1 MTPLTPAGSRAATPD
16 GVVRRLLH
24 RLNDGRGVS
33 ASAATSILARAA
45 SILTAM
51 AAVPIALH
59 ALGEARFAT
68 FLVLLGFINWLN
80 LGSLGVQSAVGRLM
94 AGGYDPEGE
103 SDLLGAALVFAG
115 CGSLVCAAL
124 VSVALAVW
132 ARGQPAVAAQDLA
145 AAATLMV
152 VLGALQVVLQVFE
165 GVQIGRL
172 QSYQTNLM
180 RLIGSAYTI
189 ICLLVLPRLSSSMM
203 VFIVAMNGG
212 LLLSSVL
219 NALLVMRT
227 LRPSFSALGRN
238 IERMRNIGGSG
249 LAFFFISIASVLQ
262 MHVPLLILT
271 QITGPASAVGFGVLT
286 RLLFSLLV
294 VVNAVTMP
302 LWPALIRARVERDE
316 AWARRA
322 LVLSG
327 AFAGALGLT
336 AFLGL
341 ALYGAPAVSLWM
353 GRTLAWSPL
362 FQTAFGLYGLLM
374 VWSNYWGIVLVGQ
387 GRERLLACIM
397 LPEGLLIALSTGIGA
412 HIHGATGAI
421 VGMVLAV
428 SVVSFWLLPT
438 LALLRMRDDGRTAPG
453 RGTS

>member
-152 VLGALQVVLQVFE
+152 VLGALQVVLQVFD
-165 GVQIGRL
+165 
-172 QSYQTNLM
+172 LM